1 MQANGRTGLIKH
13 LGGSSDPH
21 FVAGYAPIR
30 PNRVDSLCL
39 VMLFSDNQLSDNF
52 AHYP

>member
-1 MQANGRTGLIKH
+1 MPYSQNGATGSLSGPRILMQANGRTGLIKH

-30 PNRVDSLCL
+30 PNRVDSR
-39 VMLFSDNQLSDNF
+39 N
-52 AHYP
+52 